1 MLRRTPRNSFP
12 ADLLG
17 LDSNPPSITIK
28 QRDRKCTGRGEGVR
42 RKIT

>member
-1 MLRRTPRNSFP
+1 MLRRTPPNSFP

-28 QRDRKCTGRGEGVR
+28 QRDREHTGGVGVK